1 MGDFFTAQ
9 PSITLRLSLPPL
21 PPSAHNPALACT
33 SSHILSTTI
42 YGGAFCFPG
51 RIDCIPSFG
60 GAATHGGLVVMLLPK
75 GGVTWK
81 SAKAQL
87 PPTRAIWVFLTR
99 TRFLLCVALEN
110 HFMVSSEKDPPFHKL
125 WLM

>member
-1 MGDFFTAQ
+1 MG
-9 PSITLRLSLPPL
+9 
-21 PPSAHNPALACT
+21 PSAHNPALACT

-87 PPTRAIWVFLTR
+87 PPTSAISP
-99 TRFLLCVALEN
+99 LCCAGVKVGNGAAPSFSAETLPAG
-110 HFMVSSEKDPPFHKL
+110 SAP
-125 WLM
+125 